1 MNYLSDTQLQVL
13 SRHLYGPDYET
24 VHTISQLITNEMAQI
39 RNEIEYNHQNMSAE
53 KTQDYSKSL
62 TQLSK
67 CI

>member
-1 MNYLSDTQLQVL
+1 MNYSVIPQLQVL

-53 KTQDYSKSL
+53 KPKNYSKS
-62 TQLSK
+62 
-67 CI
+67 